1 MLPLLRIALCVVLVV
16 FAVPSLALQPEERL
30 ASPQAEERARNL
42 SEQLRCLVCQN
53 QSIDESDAPFAK
65 DLRVAIRSQITQGKS
80 DSEIIAFLRER
91 YGDYIL
97 LNPPFS
103 ERTALLWITPFALLA
118 GASLGVIIIRIRRGK
133 K

>member
-1 MLPLLRIALCVVLVV
+1 MLRIALCIVLVV
-16 FAVPSLALQPEERL
+16 FAAPSLALQPEERL
-30 ASPQAEERARNL
+30 ALPHQEERARNL

-65 DLRVAIRSQITQGKS
+65 DLRSAIRVGITQGKS

-103 ERTALLWITPFALLA
+103 GRTALLWITPFALLA
-118 GASLGVIIIRIRRGK
+118 GASLGVIVIRIRRGK